1 MIKTIIITGVL
12 TVCPPSD
19 ACEWIYTPA
28 YQTKLSMLQN
38 ETTYKRAKRSVQ
50 MAAISRYKRELE
62 LQSENIKYRFVNKGT
77 FTMLQRKLLDDMVD
91 DAYLYTPSRRYY
103 EPYEYREVSA
113 DFADDW
119 VRRCK
124 DKLWGF
130 EE

>member
-1 MIKTIIITGVL
+1 M
-12 TVCPPSD
+12 CPPSD

-38 ETTYKRAKRSVQ
+38 ETTYKRAKKSVQ
-50 MAAISRYKRELE
+50 IAAISRHKRELE
-62 LQSENIKYRFVNKGT
+62 LQSENIKYRFVNKGS
-77 FTMLQRKLLDDMVD
+77 FTILQIKLLNDMVD
-91 DAYLYTPSRRYY
+91 DAYLYTPSRGSY
-103 EPYEYREVSA
+103 EPHEYREVSA